1 MLVSLA
7 HRDWETQF
15 QGQELSSLPDSTEK
29 STITLLLEGVD
40 GLVGQSRAGTLEGL
54 VTSIQV
60 NKAELQV
67 QRRGEGLKDPTT
79 GLYSAIEAI
88 ISELVQILS
97 SLSEK
102 YVPG

>member
-1 MLVSLA
+1 M
-7 HRDWETQF
+7 
-15 QGQELSSLPDSTEK
+15 QESNSLPDSTEE

-40 GLVGQSRAGTLEGL
+40 SLVGQSRAGTLEGL

-60 NKAELQV
+60 NEAELQV
-67 QRRGEGLKDPTT
+67 QRRGEGLKDPTA
-79 GLYSAIEAI
+79 GLDSAIEAI

-97 SLSEK
+97 SSSEQ